1 MTKDELLLRIH
12 DITDFL
18 EYEAVPRSLEY
29 ETAMQELDGL
39 WAEFQKM
46 EYGVSISRQTG
57 VFSG

>member
-29 ETAMQELDGL
+29 ETAMEELDGL

-46 EYGVSISRQTG
+46 EYGL
-57 VFSG
+57 

>member
-12 DITDFL
+12 DISDFL

-29 ETAMQELDGL
+29 ETAMEELSDL

-46 EYGVSISRQTG
+46 EYGL
-57 VFSG
+57 